1 MLSKTFEPWEWSLSV
16 SSLPVIIHQASI
28 QSVNFVPS
36 WANIRWLRDGM
47 NQPICIFIIKIHR
60 NQIKI
65 LSTWQELLQLSPQ
78 PYWEDNSD
86 MFYINVA
93 ALLVNTIVVSYFLNF
108 LSSYVPR
115 NDNVVKHGYAWSFHL
130 WIIMEHSTPQLLQLV
145 SPGPHWE
152 DDSDNVLQFCYH
164 EILNSQDFY
173 AKKKQIWCH
182 PS

>member
-1 MLSKTFEPWEWSLSV
+1 MYSFCQLDTV
-16 SSLPVIIHQASI
+16 TTAA
-28 QSVNFVPS
+28 VPS
-36 WANIRWLRDGM
+36 
-47 NQPICIFIIKIHR
+47 
-60 NQIKI
+60 
-65 LSTWQELLQLSPQ
+65 T
-78 PYWEDNSD
+78 YWEDNSD
-86 MFYINVA
+86 MFYIKVA

-164 EILNSQDFY
+164 EILNSQDCYEKEKTTLVSPFIEKPY
-173 AKKKQIWCH
+173 LLRWYIEEKQT
-182 PS
+182 SKRSS